1 MPEFLVQVFWHLTI
15 FIHKK
20 YFMYNKKVI
29 FWAACIG
36 ILFFGMGITTLGSVK
51 HGLEQKYL
59 LDEIASGTLFS
70 ILPFGILLGS
80 LLFGPFCDKYGYK
93 ILLALTCFSMFIGF
107 EGIAYSP
114 SHSLLKVSI
123 FLFGLGGGAINGATS
138 ALVSDISDKDKGANL
153 SLLGVF
159 FGIGALGM
167 PFLLGILENKFSYEV
182 ILSVVGFATL
192 VVGIFYLL
200 IKFPPAKQ
208 AQGFPVAKSLSLLKD
223 SVLILIAFF
232 LFCQSAFEAIINNWT
247 TTFLT
252 SGLSVPQNQALYALS
267 LFVVGMTLMRLLLGS
282 VFRNTSLNKL
292 WTGAFTMIFLGLL
305 FLFIG
310 KYFYLS
316 VAGLILLGA
325 GLAGGF
331 PLMLGLV
338 GDRYKE
344 LSGTAFSL
352 VFVIALLGNMLINYG
367 MGIIAQLYGIQHLI
381 TVAFIEMLVMI
392 ILCYNILK
400 NRMTPVES
408 KTLKAESQLQQTN
421 N

>member
-1 MPEFLVQVFWHLTI
+1 MR
-15 FIHKK
+15 
-20 YFMYNKKVI
+20 NKKLI
-29 FWAACIG
+29 FWAACVG

-51 HGLEQKYL
+51 HGLEQKYQ

-80 LLFGPFCDKYGYK
+80 LFFGPFCDKYGYR
-93 ILLALTCFSMFIGF
+93 ILLSLTCLSMFIGF
-107 EGIAYSP
+107 EGIAYAP

-159 FGIGALGM
+159 FGIGALGT
-167 PFLLGILENKFSYEV
+167 PFLLGILENKFNYEV

-192 VVGIFYLL
+192 AMGIFYLL
-200 IKFPPAKQ
+200 IKFPLPKQ
-208 AQGFPVAKSLSLLKD
+208 AQGFPVSKGLSLFKD

-232 LFCQSAFEAIINNWT
+232 LFCQSSFEAIINNWT

-252 SGLSVPQNQALYALS
+252 NGLSIPQNKALYALS
-267 LFVVGMTLMRLLLGS
+267 LFVAGMTVMRLLLGS
-282 VFRNTSLNKL
+282 VFRNTDLKKL
-292 WTGAFTMIFLGLL
+292 WIGAFSMIFLGLL
-305 FLFIG
+305 FLALG
-310 KYFYLS
+310 KYFLLS
-316 VAGLILLGA
+316 VFGLILLGA

-338 GDRYKE
+338 GHRYKE

-352 VFVIALLGNMLINYG
+352 VFVIALAGNMLINYA
-367 MGIIAQLYGIQHLI
+367 MGIIAQVYGIQHLI
-381 TVAFIEMLVMI
+381 TVAFIELVVMI
-392 ILCYNILK
+392 LLCYRILRNK
-400 NRMTPVES
+400 N
-408 KTLKAESQLQQTN
+408 LG
-421 N
+421 

>member
-1 MPEFLVQVFWHLTI
+1 
-15 FIHKK
+15 
-20 YFMYNKKVI
+20 MYNKKVV

-51 HGLEQKYL
+51 HGLEEKYL

-93 ILLALTCFSMFIGF
+93 ILLSLTCLSMFIGF
-107 EGIAYSP
+107 EGIAYAP
-114 SHSLLKVSI
+114 SHTLLKLSI

-167 PFLLGILENKFSYEV
+167 PLLLGVLENKFNYET
-182 ILSVVGFATL
+182 ILSVVGLATFA
-192 VVGIFYLL
+192 VGVFYLL
-200 IKFPPAKQ
+200 TEFPPPKQ
-208 AQGFPVAKSLSLLKD
+208 AQGFPVAKGFALFKD

-232 LFCQSAFEAIINNWT
+232 LFCQSSFEAIINNWT
-247 TTFLT
+247 TTYLT
-252 SGLSVPQNQALYALS
+252 AGLAVPQNKALYALS
-267 LFVVGMTLMRLLLGS
+267 LFVVGMTIMRLLLGS
-282 VFRNTSLNKL
+282 VFRNTNLKKL
-292 WTGAFTMIFLGLL
+292 WAAAFSIIFLGLIL
-305 FLFIG
+305 LFIG
-310 KYFYLS
+310 RYFYLF
-316 VAGLILLGA
+316 VTGLILLGA

-367 MGIIAQLYGIQHLI
+367 MGIIAQVYGIQHLI
-381 TVAFIEMLVMI
+381 TVAFIELVVMMV
-392 ILCYNILK
+392 LCYNILSRRK
-400 NRMTPVES
+400 V
-408 KTLKAESQLQQTN
+408 
-421 N
+421 

>member
-1 MPEFLVQVFWHLTI
+1 
-15 FIHKK
+15 
-20 YFMYNKKVI
+20 MYNKRII

-93 ILLALTCFSMFIGF
+93 VLLSLTCFSMFIGF

-114 SHSLLKVSI
+114 SHILLKVSI

-192 VVGIFYLL
+192 AVGIFYLL

-208 AQGFPVAKSLSLLKD
+208 AQGFPVAKSLSLFKD

-252 SGLSVPQNQALYALS
+252 SGLSVPQNKALYALS
-267 LFVVGMTLMRLLLGS
+267 LFVVGMTVMRLLLGS
-282 VFRNTSLNKL
+282 VFRNTALKKL
-292 WTGAFTMIFLGLL
+292 WMAAFSLMFLGLL

-352 VFVIALLGNMLINYG
+352 VFVIALFGNMLINYG

-381 TVAFIEMLVMI
+381 TVAFIEWIVMI
-392 ILCYNILK
+392 ILCYNILGSK
-400 NRMTPVES
+400 KAKTEVE
-408 KTLKAESQLQQTN
+408 
-421 N
+421 

>member
-1 MPEFLVQVFWHLTI
+1 
-15 FIHKK
+15 
-20 YFMYNKKVI
+20 MYNKKII

-51 HGLEQKYL
+51 HALEQKYN

-70 ILPFGILLGS
+70 ILPLGILSGS

-93 ILLALTCFSMFIGF
+93 ILLSLTCLSMFIGF
-107 EGIAYSP
+107 EGIGYSP
-114 SHSLLKVSI
+114 SHTLLKVSI

-167 PFLLGILENKFSYEV
+167 PFLLGVLENKFSYEA

-192 VVGIFYLL
+192 AVGIFYMILR
-200 IKFPPAKQ
+200 FPPAKQ

-252 SGLSVPQNQALYALS
+252 SGLHAPQNKALYALS
-267 LFVVGMTLMRLLLGS
+267 LFVVGMTVMRLLLGS
-282 VFRNTSLNKL
+282 IFRNTDLKKL
-292 WTGAFTMIFLGLL
+292 WMAAFTMIFFGLL
-305 FLFIG
+305 FLYIG
-310 KYFYLS
+310 RYFYLS

-367 MGIIAQLYGIQHLI
+367 MGIIAQVYGIQHLI
-381 TVAFIEMLVMI
+381 TVAFIEWIVMI
-392 ILCYNILK
+392 VLCYNILK
-400 NRMTPVES
+400 NRSRMQKAES
-408 KTLKAESQLQQTN
+408 KTLKAESQLQ
-421 N
+421 